1 MNHDSPAGL
10 LTDRILE
17 APRVAVRFAAAR
29 NSALPY
35 RPDIDGLR
43 AVAVGLVVAYHAFPK
58 FITGGFI
65 GVDVFFVISGYL
77 ITQLVLTSLQAGT
90 FSLSEF
96 YRRRVRRIV
105 PALLVVMSACGLFG
119 WLLLLPSEL
128 QSLGKSMSWSA
139 PFLANL
145 YFARNGGYF
154 DKAAELSP
162 LLHLWSLGVEEQFY
176 LIWPVLLMLAVRRRV
191 TLGLL
196 AGVIVTSLGI
206 SIWGAWHAP
215 RPSFY
220 LPAPRMWELALG
232 GILAV
237 WQLRVPH
244 TSASS
249 VRSIPSRLWS
259 RAHVCSLAGLSLIA
273 ASAVL
278 LTAHLAIPG
287 IWSAIPTAGA
297 ALLIGAGPFTPVSLL
312 LLGNR
317 PMIFVGRLSYSLY
330 LWHWPLFSFAR
341 IILGHTPAPVMATGL
356 ILVAMVA
363 AYATYRLVEVPI
375 RYSAFGRRTVA
386 CLLAALGSLA
396 LVGAATAALWI
407 PGRLSGAPFAAWD
420 AAAGDWYY
428 PAESNVDRRSR
439 FGSVVVTSHRDLKAV
454 FIGDSHIEQYWPR
467 ARRVIDTQ
475 PDSARSA
482 VFATTPGCPPLPGIN
497 STWRG
502 KDCRGFFDHAMKL
515 ALQSD
520 VDSVVFGA
528 FWENYFIGE
537 YSEDESSQQAAG
549 APPLELD
556 SADTRAA
563 FEQFQRTVAT
573 LVSGGRRVFIVLSNP
588 TSRLF
593 VPVFPTEVRLSL
605 HPPRRLAANG
615 PRVDVRPFESFVAPL
630 TDRLRNIAAQ
640 TGAIVVDPRITL
652 CDGLICPSTGLDGLP
667 LYVDSNHL
675 RGSFAR
681 ERASFLDEMLLG
693 PETQSRVALLP

>member
-17 APRVAVRFAAAR
+17 APRVAAR
-29 NSALPY
+29 SASARDSALPY

-43 AVAVGLVVAYHAFPK
+43 AVAVGVVVAYHAFPK
-58 FITGGFI
+58 FLAGGFI

-77 ITQLVLTSLQAGT
+77 ITQLILTSLQTGT

-96 YRRRVRRIV
+96 YQRRVRRIV
-105 PALLVVMSACGLFG
+105 PALLVVMSACCLFG
-119 WLLLLPSEL
+119 WLLLLPGEL
-128 QSLGKSMSWSA
+128 QSLGKSMLWSA

-154 DKAAELSP
+154 DKAAELNP

-176 LIWPVLLMLAVRRRV
+176 LVWPVLLLLAVRRRV
-191 TLGLL
+191 TLGVLV
-196 AGVIVTSLGI
+196 GVMATSLGI
-206 SIWGAWHAP
+206 SIWGSWYEP
-215 RPSFY
+215 RPNFY

-237 WQLRVPH
+237 WQLRVPR

-249 VRSIPSRLWS
+249 VRSSPSRFWS
-259 RAHVCSLAGLSLIA
+259 GAHVCSLAGLSLIA
-273 ASAVL
+273 ASAVC

-297 ALLIGAGPFTPVSLL
+297 ALLIGAGPFTPVSLF

-330 LWHWPLFSFAR
+330 LWHWPLFSYAR
-341 IILGHTPAPVMATGL
+341 IILGHAPAPMMATGL
-356 ILVAMVA
+356 MVVAMVA
-363 AYATYRLVEVPI
+363 AYATYRIVEVPI
-375 RYSAFGRRTVA
+375 RYNSFGRWTIA
-386 CLLAALGSLA
+386 SLLAALASLA

-428 PAESNVDRRSR
+428 PAESNVGRRSR
-439 FGSVVVTSHRDLKAV
+439 FGSVVVASHRDLKAV

-482 VFATTPGCPPLPGIN
+482 VFVTNRGCPPLPGIN

-515 ALQSD
+515 ALLPD
-520 VDSVVFGA
+520 VDTVVFGA

-537 YSEDESSQQAAG
+537 YSEDESWQQAAG
-549 APPLELD
+549 VPPLELD
-556 SADTRAA
+556 SPDTRAA
-563 FEQFQRTVAT
+563 FEQFRRTVAT

-615 PRVDVRPFESFVAPL
+615 PRVDARPFESFVAPL

-640 TGAIVVDPRITL
+640 TGAIVVDPRVTL
-652 CDGLICPSTGLDGLP
+652 CDGLICSSTGLDGLP

-693 PETQSRVALLP
+693 PETQSRAALLP

>member
-1 MNHDSPAGL
+1 MNRDSPAGL
-10 LTDRILE
+10 LIDRILE
-17 APRVAVRFAAAR
+17 TPPGPAPSAPAR
-29 NSALPY
+29 DSALPY

-43 AVAVGLVVAYHAFPK
+43 AIAVGVVVAYHAFPK
-58 FITGGFI
+58 FLSGGFI

-77 ITQLVLTSLQAGT
+77 ITQLVLTGLQAGT

-105 PALLVVMSACGLFG
+105 PALLVVMSACYLSG

-154 DKAAELSP
+154 DKAAELNP

-176 LIWPVLLMLAVRRRV
+176 LVWPVLLILATKRRV
-191 TLGLL
+191 TLGVLV
-196 AGVIVTSLGI
+196 GVMAISLGV
-206 SIWGAWHAP
+206 SIWGAWFAP

-220 LPAPRMWELALG
+220 LPVTRTWELALG
-232 GILAV
+232 GILAAR
-237 WQLRVPH
+237 QLRGPR
-244 TSASS
+244 TTASS
-249 VRSIPSRLWS
+249 VRSIPSWFWS
-259 RAHVCSLAGLSLIA
+259 GAHVCSLAGLSLIA
-273 ASAVL
+273 ASAVF
-278 LTAHLAIPG
+278 LTARLTFPG

-297 ALLIGAGPFTPVSLL
+297 ALLIGAGPFTPVSLR

-317 PMIFVGRLSYSLY
+317 PMIFVGRLSYSVY

-341 IILGHTPAPVMATGL
+341 IILGHAPAPVMATGL
-356 ILVAMVA
+356 ILVAMLA

-375 RYSAFGRRTVA
+375 RYGAFGRWTVA
-386 CLLAALGSLA
+386 SLLAALGSLA
-396 LVGAATAALWI
+396 LAGAATAALWI

-428 PAESNVDRRSR
+428 PAETNVDRRSR

-467 ARRVIDTQ
+467 AMRVIDTQ
-475 PDSARSA
+475 PDSARSV
-482 VFATTPGCPPLPGIN
+482 VFATNRGCPPLPGID

-515 ALQSD
+515 AWLPD
-520 VDSVVFGA
+520 VDTVVFGA

-537 YSEDESSQQAAG
+537 YSEGESSGRAAG
-549 APPLELD
+549 EPPLKLD

-563 FEQFQRTVAT
+563 FEQFRTTVAM
-573 LVSGGRRVFIVLSNP
+573 LVSGGRRVFIILSNP
-588 TSRLF
+588 TSRRF
-593 VPVFPTEVRLSL
+593 VPVFPIEARLSL
-605 HPPRRLAANG
+605 HPPPRLAANG
-615 PRVDVRPFESFVAPL
+615 PRVDARPFETFVAPL
-630 TDRLRNIAAQ
+630 TDRLRAIAAQ
-640 TGAIVVDPRITL
+640 TGAIVVDPRAAL

-681 ERASFLDEMLLG
+681 ERASFLDEMLVG
-693 PETQSRVALLP
+693 PETQSRAALLP

>member
-1 MNHDSPAGL
+1 MNPDSPAGL
-10 LTDRILE
+10 LRDRILE
-17 APRVAVRFAAAR
+17 APRVAALSASAR
-29 NSALPY
+29 DSTLPY

-43 AVAVGLVVAYHAFPK
+43 AVAVGVVVAYHAFPK
-58 FITGGFI
+58 FLTGGFI

-77 ITQLVLTSLQAGT
+77 ITQLILTGLRAGT

-105 PALLVVMSACGLFG
+105 PALLVVMSACCLLG
-119 WLLLLPSEL
+119 WLLMLPCEL
-128 QSLGKSMSWSA
+128 QSFGKSMSWSA

-154 DKAAELSP
+154 DKAAELNP

-191 TLGLL
+191 TLGVLV
-196 AGVIVTSLGI
+196 GVMATSLGI
-206 SIWGAWHAP
+206 SIWGTWYEP

-237 WQLRVPH
+237 WQLRVLRA
-244 TSASS
+244 SASS
-249 VRSIPSRLWS
+249 VRSSLSGFWS
-259 RAHVCSLAGLSLIA
+259 GAHLCSLAGLSLIV
-273 ASAVL
+273 ASAVF

-287 IWSAIPTAGA
+287 MWVTIPTAGA

-330 LWHWPLFSFAR
+330 LWHWPLFSYAR
-341 IILGHTPAPVMATGL
+341 IILGHAPAPVMATSL
-356 ILVAMVA
+356 IIVALICS
-363 AYATYRLVEVPI
+363 YATYRLVEVPI

-386 CLLAALGSLA
+386 GLLAALGSLA
-396 LVGAATAALWI
+396 LVGAAAAALWI
-407 PGRLSGAPFAAWD
+407 PGRLSGPPFAAWD

-428 PAESNVDRRSR
+428 PAETNLDRPSR

-454 FIGDSHIEQYWPR
+454 FVGDSHIEQYWPR
-467 ARRVIDTQ
+467 ARRVIDAQ
-475 PDSARSA
+475 PDAARSA
-482 VFATTPGCPPLPGIN
+482 VFATNQGCPPLPRIN

-502 KDCRGFFDHAMKL
+502 KDCRGFFDHAMEL
-515 ALQSD
+515 AFRPD
-520 VDSVVFGA
+520 VDTVVFGA

-537 YSEDESSQQAAG
+537 YSEDDSSQQAAG
-549 APPLELD
+549 VPPLELD

-563 FEQFQRTVAT
+563 LEQFRGTVAM

-615 PRVDVRPFESFVAPL
+615 PLVDARPFESFVAPL
-630 TDRLRNIAAQ
+630 SDRLRNIAAR
-640 TGAIVVDPRITL
+640 TGAIVVDPRLTL
-652 CDGLICPSTGLDGLP
+652 CEGLICPSTGLDGLP

-681 ERASFLDEMLLG
+681 DRASFLDEMLLG
-693 PETQSRVALLP
+693 PETTGPAPPP

>member
-1 MNHDSPAGL
+1 MN
-10 LTDRILE
+10 
-17 APRVAVRFAAAR
+17 
-29 NSALPY
+29 LPY

-43 AVAVGLVVAYHAFPK
+43 AVAVGVVVAYHAFPK
-58 FITGGFI
+58 FLTGGFI

-77 ITQLVLTSLQAGT
+77 ITQLILTGLQAGT

-105 PALLVVMSACGLFG
+105 PALLVVMSACFLLG

-128 QSLGKSMSWSA
+128 RSLGKSMSWSA

-154 DKAAELSP
+154 DKAADLNP

-176 LIWPVLLMLAVRRRV
+176 LAWPVLLMLAVRRRL
-191 TLGLL
+191 TLVVL
-196 AGVIVTSLGI
+196 AGVMATSLGI
-206 SIWGAWHAP
+206 SIWGAWYEP

-237 WQLRVPH
+237 WQLRELRA
-244 TSASS
+244 SAFS
-249 VRSIPSRLWS
+249 VRASPSRFWS
-259 RAHVCSLAGLSLIA
+259 GAHLCSLAGLSLIV
-273 ASAVL
+273 ASAVFM
-278 LTAHLAIPG
+278 TAHLTIPG
-287 IWSAIPTAGA
+287 MWSAIPTTGA

-330 LWHWPLFSFAR
+330 LWHWPLFSYAR
-341 IILGHTPAPVMATGL
+341 IILGRAPAPAMATSL
-356 ILVAMVA
+356 ILVALVG
-363 AYATYRLVEVPI
+363 AYATYRLVELPI
-375 RYSAFGRRTVA
+375 RYSSFGRRTVA
-386 CLLAALGSLA
+386 GLLAALGSVA

-407 PGRLSGAPFAAWD
+407 PGRFSGPPFAAWD

-428 PAESNVDRRSR
+428 PAESNIDSASR

-454 FIGDSHIEQYWPR
+454 FVGDSHIEQYWPR
-467 ARRVIDTQ
+467 ARRVIDTR
-475 PDSARSA
+475 PDAARSA
-482 VFATTPGCPPLPGIN
+482 VFATTQGCPPLPRIN

-502 KDCRGFFDHAMKL
+502 KNCRGFFDHAMKL
-515 ALQSD
+515 AFLPD
-520 VDSVVFGA
+520 VDTIVFGA

-537 YSEDESSQQAAG
+537 YSEDGSAQQAAG
-549 APPLELD
+549 VPPLELD

-563 FEQFQRTVAT
+563 FDEFRRTVAM

-605 HPPRRLAANG
+605 HPPGRLAGNG
-615 PRVDVRPFESFVAPL
+615 PLVDARPFESFVAPL

-640 TGAIVVDPRITL
+640 TGAIVVDPSRTL
-652 CDGLICPSTGLDGLP
+652 CEGLICPSTGLDGLP

-693 PETQSRVALLP
+693 PETTGAAPMP

>member
-1 MNHDSPAGL
+1 MSPDAPVGL
-10 LTDRILE
+10 STDRILE
-17 APRVAVRFAAAR
+17 APRVAVRSASAR
-29 NSALPY
+29 DSTLPY

-43 AVAVGLVVAYHAFPK
+43 AVAVVVVVAYHAFPK
-58 FITGGFI
+58 FLTGGFI

-77 ITQLVLTSLQAGT
+77 ITQLILTGLQAGT

-105 PALLVVMSACGLFG
+105 PALLVVMSACFLFG
-119 WLLLLPSEL
+119 WLVLLPSEL
-128 QSLGKSMSWSA
+128 RSLGKSLSWSA

-154 DKAAELSP
+154 DKAADLNP

-176 LIWPVLLMLAVRRRV
+176 LVWPVLLTLAVRRRL
-191 TLGLL
+191 TLGVLVGL
-196 AGVIVTSLGI
+196 MATSWGI
-206 SIWGAWHAP
+206 SIWGAWYEP

-237 WQLRVPH
+237 WQLREPRA
-244 TSASS
+244 SASGA
-249 VRSIPSRLWS
+249 RTSRTRFWS
-259 RAHVCSLAGLSLIA
+259 GPHLCSLAGLSLII
-273 ASAVL
+273 ASAVF
-278 LTAHLAIPG
+278 LTAHLTVPG

-297 ALLIGAGPFTPVSLL
+297 ALLIGAGPFTPVSVL

-330 LWHWPLFSFAR
+330 LWHWPLFSYAR
-341 IILGHTPAPVMATGL
+341 ILLGRAPTPALATSL
-356 ILVAMVA
+356 ILVALVC

-386 CLLAALGSLA
+386 GLLVALGSVA

-407 PGRLSGAPFAAWD
+407 PGRLSGPPFAAWD

-428 PAESNVDRRSR
+428 PAESNIDRPSR
-439 FGSVVVTSHRDLKAV
+439 FGSVLVTSRRDLKAV
-454 FIGDSHIEQYWPR
+454 FVGDSHIEQYWPR
-467 ARRVIDTQ
+467 AKRVIDTQ
-475 PDSARSA
+475 PDAARSA
-482 VFATTPGCPPLPGIN
+482 VFATTQGCPPLPRIN

-502 KDCRGFFDHAMKL
+502 KNCRGFFDHAMKL
-515 ALQSD
+515 AFLPD
-520 VDSVVFGA
+520 VDTVVFGA

-537 YSEDESSQQAAG
+537 YSEDGSWQQSAG

-563 FEQFQRTVAT
+563 FEQFRRTVAT

-605 HPPRRLAANG
+605 HPPWRLAVEG
-615 PRVDVRPFESFVAPL
+615 PLVDARPFETFAAPL

-640 TGAIVVDPRITL
+640 TGAILVDPRLTL

-693 PETQSRVALLP
+693 PQTAGAAPMP

>member
-1 MNHDSPAGL
+1 MNHDSPGGL
-10 LTDRILE
+10 LTDRTLE
-17 APRVAVRFAAAR
+17 APRVTAR
-29 NSALPY
+29 SASARDSALPY

-43 AVAVGLVVAYHAFPK
+43 AVAVGVVVAYHAFPK
-58 FITGGFI
+58 FLAGGFI

-77 ITQLVLTSLQAGT
+77 ITQLVLTRVQAGSFSLQ
-90 FSLSEF
+90 EF

-105 PALLVVMSACGLFG
+105 PALLVVMSACCLFG
-119 WLLLLPSEL
+119 WMLLLPSEL
-128 QSLGKSMSWSA
+128 QSLGKSLSWSA

-176 LIWPVLLMLAVRRRV
+176 LAWPVLMMLAVRRRV
-191 TLGLL
+191 TLGILI
-196 AGVIVTSLGI
+196 AVMATSLGT
-206 SIWGAWHAP
+206 SIWGAYYHP
-215 RPSFY
+215 RASFY
-220 LPAPRMWELALG
+220 LPVPRMWELALG
-232 GILAV
+232 GILAA
-237 WQLRVPH
+237 WQLRVPR
-244 TSASS
+244 TSSS
-249 VRSIPSRLWS
+249 GVRSSPSRFWSGAHLW
-259 RAHVCSLAGLSLIA
+259 SLAGLSLIA
-273 ASAVL
+273 ASAVFL
-278 LTAHLAIPG
+278 NAHLAIPG
-287 IWSAIPTAGA
+287 IWSAIPTVGA
-297 ALLIGAGPFTPVSLL
+297 ALLIGAGPFTPVSQL

-317 PMIFVGRLSYSLY
+317 PMIFAGRLSYSLY

-341 IILGHTPAPVMATGL
+341 IILGHAPAPVMATGL
-356 ILVAMVA
+356 VLVAMIA

-375 RYSAFGRRTVA
+375 RYSAFGHRTVA
-386 CLLAALGSLA
+386 SLLAALGSLA

-407 PGRLSGAPFAAWD
+407 PGRLSGEPFTAWD

-428 PAESNVDRRSR
+428 PAEPNVA
-439 FGSVVVTSHRDLKAV
+439 SHRAVKAV

-467 ARRVIDTQ
+467 AKSVIDTQ
-475 PDSARSA
+475 PDFARSA
-482 VFATTPGCPPLPGIN
+482 VFVTNRGCPPLPGIN

-502 KDCRGFFDHAMKL
+502 KNCRGLFDDAMKL
-515 ALQSD
+515 AFQPD
-520 VDSVVFGA
+520 VDTVVFGA

-537 YSEDESSQQAAG
+537 YSEDESAQQAAG

-563 FEQFQRTVAT
+563 FEQFRTIVAS

-588 TSRLF
+588 TSQVF

-605 HPPRRLAANG
+605 HPPLRFAANG
-615 PRVDVRPFESFVAPL
+615 PRVDARPFESFVAPL

-675 RGSFAR
+675 RSSFAR
-681 ERASFLDEMLLG
+681 QRASFVDEMLLG
-693 PETQSRVALLP
+693 PETQSRVAPLP

>member
-1 MNHDSPAGL
+1 VFGSHRMNHDSPGGL

-17 APRVAVRFAAAR
+17 APRVTALSASAR
-29 NSALPY
+29 DSALPY

-43 AVAVGLVVAYHAFPK
+43 AVAVGVVVAYHAFPK
-58 FITGGFI
+58 FLAGGFI

-77 ITQLVLTSLQAGT
+77 ITQLVLTHLQAGT
-90 FSLSEF
+90 FSLREF

-105 PALLVVMSACGLFG
+105 PALLVVMAACCLFG

-128 QSLGKSMSWSA
+128 QSLGKSLSWSA

-154 DKAAELSP
+154 DKAAELNP

-176 LIWPVLLMLAVRRRV
+176 LVWPVLLMLAVRRRV
-191 TLGLL
+191 TLGVLI
-196 AGVIVTSLGI
+196 GVIATSLGI
-206 SIWGAWHAP
+206 SIWGAWYHP
-215 RPSFY
+215 RLSFY
-220 LPAPRMWELALG
+220 HPAPRMWELALG
-232 GILAV
+232 GILAA
-237 WQLRVPH
+237 WQLRVPR
-244 TSASS
+244 TNASG
-249 VRSIPSRLWS
+249 VRSSPSRFWS
-259 RAHVCSLAGLSLIA
+259 AAHLLSLAGLSLIA
-273 ASAVL
+273 ASAVF

-287 IWSAIPTAGA
+287 IWSAIPTVGA
-297 ALLIGAGPFTPVSLL
+297 ALLIGAGPFTPVSQL
-312 LLGNR
+312 LLGSR

-341 IILGHTPAPVMATGL
+341 IILGHAPAPMMATGL
-356 ILVAMVA
+356 VLVAMIA

-386 CLLAALGSLA
+386 SLLAALGSLA

-428 PAESNVDRRSR
+428 PAEANL
-439 FGSVVVTSHRDLKAV
+439 TSHRDLKAV

-467 ARRVIDTQ
+467 AKRVIDTQ
-475 PDSARSA
+475 PDFARSA
-482 VFATTPGCPPLPGIN
+482 VFVTNRGCPPLPGIN

-502 KDCRGFFDHAMKL
+502 KNCRGSFDNAMKL
-515 ALQSD
+515 AFQPD
-520 VDSVVFGA
+520 VDTVVFGA

-537 YSEDESSQQAAG
+537 YSEDQSAQQAAG
-549 APPLELD
+549 VPPLELD

-563 FEQFQRTVAT
+563 FEQFRSIVAT

-588 TSRLF
+588 TSQLF
-593 VPVFPTEVRLSL
+593 VPVFPPEVRLSL
-605 HPPRRLAANG
+605 HPPLRLAANG
-615 PRVDVRPFESFVAPL
+615 PRVDARPFESFVAPL

-640 TGAIVVDPRITL
+640 TGAIVIDPRTTL

-675 RGSFAR
+675 RSSFAR
-681 ERASFLDEMLLG
+681 QRASFVDEMLLG
-693 PETQSRVALLP
+693 PETQSRVAPLP